1 MNCHLFPMLLFL
13 KRAMNKN
20 KGKKNLVCQLC
31 TSKKQKTGTT
41 VGTSN
46 NKYLIPEGKME
57 TYKFRE

>member
-1 MNCHLFPMLLFL
+1 MNRHLFPMLLFL
-13 KRAMNKN
+13 ESHEQKQ
-20 KGKKNLVCQLC
+20 GEKNLVCQLC
-31 TSKKQKTGTT
+31 TSKKQKTGAT